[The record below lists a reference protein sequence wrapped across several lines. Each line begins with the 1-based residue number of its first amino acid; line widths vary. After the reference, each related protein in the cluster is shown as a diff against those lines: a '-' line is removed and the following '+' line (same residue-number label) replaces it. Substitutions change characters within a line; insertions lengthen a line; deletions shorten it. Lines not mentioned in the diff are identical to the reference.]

1 MHNKPKWNTQN
12 IFQVKYKCIAIFFM
26 TNASPISFCIFYFFF
41 WMHNVNDSK
50 YCSMCELC
58 VFIYL
63 LIGCCF
69 FLFMCVKK
77 KKHTVDLFVV
87 VLGCRA
93 APPSLAWHLSCY
105 SNHLLIINCVSC
117 FLCVHIIFFVVVFV
131 HHPACVCILFGV
143 QCISHELAE
152 ILIFFFYNN
161 KLHL

>member
-1 MHNKPKWNTQN
+1 MWTIPS
-12 IFQVKYKCIAIFFM
+12 IA
-26 TNASPISFCIFYFFF
+26 AC
-41 WMHNVNDSK
+41 VNCV
-50 YCSMCELC
+50 CSYIC
-58 VFIYL
+58 L
-63 LIGCCF
+63 LVVVF

-161 KLHL
+161 KLHLWTLEINWK